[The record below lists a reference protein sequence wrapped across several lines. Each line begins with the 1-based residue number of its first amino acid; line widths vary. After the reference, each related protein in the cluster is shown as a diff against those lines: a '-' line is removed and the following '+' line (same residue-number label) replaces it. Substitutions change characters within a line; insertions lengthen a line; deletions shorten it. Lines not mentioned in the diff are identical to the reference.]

1 MKPHSLLIHNGTVV
15 TLDAASAIIE
25 RGAVFCEGARISAV
39 GRAADLPAHAEVMLD
54 ARGGVILPGLINAH
68 HHLYSTLARGWTPPG
83 ATARNF
89 KEILERV
96 WWRLDRA
103 LTPEDV
109 YYSSIIPLMEAAK
122 AGCTT
127 IIDHHAS
134 PGCTDGSLDL
144 VERAFRETG
153 LSGCLCYEVSDR
165 NRSGDGIA
173 ENERYIRKCRA
184 HADGQMTALFG
195 LHASMTLTPETMERC
210 AALVDELDV
219 GVHVHV
225 AEAECDGEVTRAEF
239 GAGLME
245 RFERYGM
252 TGPGSLFAHGIHLDA
267 EELAILHQTNS
278 MLVTNPES
286 NMNNGLGVTPVLD
299 ALQRGILLGLGTDG
313 MSNALIAQARAAYL
327 LQRATHHDPRVAFVE
342 ACDLLLKNNRAI
354 CNRLFRDPRGELS
367 TGKQADLAVF
377 DYTPF
382 TPFEAGTFLGHL
394 LFGLVN
400 APVRHTV
407 ARGRVVVRDGALPH
421 LDEAALRA
429 KAVEHARN
437 LWSRLA

>member
-1 MKPHSLLIHNGTVV
+1 MTPRSLLVHNGTVV
-15 TLDAASAIIE
+15 TLGADQAFIE
-25 RGAVFCEGARISAV
+25 KGAVYCEGSNITAV
-39 GRAADLPAHAEVMLD
+39 GRAAELPSRADAVLD
-54 ARGGVILPGLINAH
+54 AGGGVILPGLINAH

-83 ATARNF
+83 EPGRNF

-134 PGCTDGSLDL
+134 PGCTDGSLDI

-165 NRSGDGIA
+165 NRIGDGIA
-173 ENERYIRKCRA
+173 ENERFIRKCRA
-184 HADGQMTALFG
+184 HPDGQMAALLG
-195 LHASMTLTPETMERC
+195 LHASMTLTPQTMERC

-225 AEAECDGEVTRAEF
+225 AEAECDGDVTRAEF
-239 GAGLME
+239 HEGLME
-245 RFERYGM
+245 RFDRYGM
-252 TGPGSLFAHGIHLDA
+252 TGPGSLFAHGIHLGA

-286 NMNNGLGVTPVLD
+286 NMNNGLAVTPVLD

-313 MSNALIAQARAAYL
+313 MANAMIAQTRAAYL
-327 LQRATHHDPRVAFVE
+327 VQRDTHRDPRVAFVE
-342 ACDLLLKNNRAI
+342 ACDMLLKNNRAI
-354 CNRLFRDPRGELS
+354 CDRLFREHRGELTS
-367 TGKQADLAVF
+367 GKLADIAVF

-382 TPFEAGTFLGHL
+382 TPFESGTFFGHL
-394 LFGLVN
+394 LFGLVH

-429 KAVEHARN
+429 KAVEHARK
-437 LWSRLA
+437 LWARIG